1 MPLSSGQV
9 SLSEIQSEFGG
20 SNPIS
25 LSEYYRTG
33 SLVPNISSTSSIP
46 TSSTISVGNF
56 RSTSSS
62 PIVNGFTSTGDTGQD
77 ILLVGAAV
85 SPSGVFIAVGG
96 KTTTAP
102 YGPGYATSSD
112 GINWSGVSGVPGMS
126 DSQFSVFYDIACRSD
141 GLFVAVGAGNNNSL
155 GIFSQSGGGA
165 FNAAQAVSGASPIN
179 TLYSIGVSPSG
190 LFVAG
195 GFGGRMFYSGDG
207 YNWAQGP
214 SNGNGST
221 NCFIQGIV
229 CRSDGRWVGVGGNGN
244 NRPAFS
250 YSNDGVNWSTITNM
264 VDIGV
269 AINMKSVTVSPKTG
283 RFVAV
288 ASYFGRYP
296 FVAASDDGI
305 NWSYNWGF
313 FDYGELNAV
322 RCNRAGVFV
331 AAAGGRIST
340 TPGFWISSTDGLNWT
355 SPADILPWGG
365 TYVQFRGLAVNNY
378 VGTSGYGR
386 FAPIGSGYRGD
397 FSTYTIYGQQS

>member
-1 MPLSSGQV
+1 MPLSSGQL
-9 SLSEIQSEFGG
+9 SFSEIQGEFGG

-25 LSEYYRTG
+25 LSEYYKTG
-33 SLVPNISSTSSIP
+33 AYVPNISLTSTIP

-62 PIVNGFTSTGDTGQD
+62 PTVNGFSSTGDTGQD
-77 ILLVGAAV
+77 FLMLGGAV

-96 KTTTAP
+96 ASSGAR
-102 YGPGYATSSD
+102 GPGYATSSD
-112 GINWSGVSGVPGMS
+112 GINWSGVSIVPGMAS
-126 DSQFSVFYDIACRSD
+126 DQFSTFYDVACRSD

-165 FNAAQAVSGASPIN
+165 FNGAQVISGGAPIN
-179 TLYSIGVSPSG
+179 TLYSIGVSSSG

-195 GFGGRMFYSGDG
+195 SFGGRMFYSSDG

-214 SNGNGST
+214 SNSNGSS

-229 CRSDGRWVGVGGNGN
+229 CRSDGRWVGVGGNGS
-244 NRPAFS
+244 NRPAYS

-269 AINMKSVTVSPKTG
+269 AISMKSVAVSPKTG

-288 ASYFGRYP
+288 GSYFGRYP

-305 NWSYNWGF
+305 NWAYNWGF
-313 FDYGELNAV
+313 HDYGDLNAV

-331 AAAGGRIST
+331 AAAGGRINT
-340 TPGFWISSTDGLNWT
+340 TPGYWISSTDGLNWT
-355 SPADILPWGG
+355 SPADILPWSG
-365 TYVQFRGLAVNNY
+365 TWAQFRGLAVNNY

-386 FAPIGSGYRGD
+386 FAPVGAGYRGD
-397 FSTYTIYGQQS
+397 FSSYTIFGQQS